1 MKNVLELKG
10 TLSPKYVFS
19 YMKDITFLSII
30 NKEKILFSLPFS
42 SKIANWYERAVF
54 QQSAF
59 GSSTAGNDIVAT
71 IFIILFFCLF
81 PVFSP
86 LTFSYRRSVRIQK
99 LILRKLAG
107 APKNIGVGTFPDPVR
122 HLGPLAAILDLPGGA
137 ALQAVSECPLRR

>member
-99 LILRKLAG
+99 LILRKLTEG
-107 APKNIGVGTFPDPVR
+107 LNPFPDPIG
-122 HLGPLAAILDLPGGA
+122 HFGPPGGHFGFYRQGGVTGSERVPP
-137 ALQAVSECPLRR
+137 ALLG